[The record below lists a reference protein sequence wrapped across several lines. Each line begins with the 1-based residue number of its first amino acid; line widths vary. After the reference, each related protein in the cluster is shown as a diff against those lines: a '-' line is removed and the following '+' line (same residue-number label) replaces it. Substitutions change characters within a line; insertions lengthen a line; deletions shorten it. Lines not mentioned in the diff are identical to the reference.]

1 MSIIAVNIQRLGYAL
16 FGGLAYY
23 TWESACK
30 RRPCA
35 PGRPPLSLSPPSPL
49 NHPYFPP
56 LFPPAHLTDVRA
68 SQSLQTFRRERE
80 DEKAALGPDVPLDR
94 WMTEKNRLAP
104 PAQPLLAIDNFNLE
118 NLEGT
123 PAPPNSTSQD
133 RRFSAR

>member
-1 MSIIAVNIQRLGYAL
+1 VQTPPVRA
-16 FGGLAYY
+16 
-23 TWESACK
+23 W
-30 RRPCA
+30 A
-35 PGRPPLSLSPPSPL
+35 PPPISLPPLTPK
-49 NHPYFPP
+49 PP